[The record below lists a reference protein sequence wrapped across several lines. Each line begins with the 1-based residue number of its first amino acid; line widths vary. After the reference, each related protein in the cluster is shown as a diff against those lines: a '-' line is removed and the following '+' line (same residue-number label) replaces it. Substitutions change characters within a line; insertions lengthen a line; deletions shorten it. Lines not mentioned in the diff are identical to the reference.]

1 METVTNQSI
10 ENLRITIN
18 ELDKLIADSRDKE
31 KISELKEIRDK
42 LSKIVESYENRQNRS
57 LN

>member
-18 ELDKLIADSRDKE
+18 ELDKLIPDSRDKE